1 MQILTIIFSMVS
13 FILSLISMVIGIF
26 ALIELRSFMKSTHKV
41 EFVPLDPSQA
51 AGKEPSMNE
60 ELKKYGLMD

>member
-1 MQILTIIFSMVS
+1 METLTITFSTVS
-13 FILSLISMVIGIF
+13 FLLSLISMVIGII

-41 EFVPLDPSQA
+41 EFIPLDSGIEA
-51 AGKEPSMNE
+51 KKEPSVDE

>member
-1 MQILTIIFSMVS
+1 MEVLTIIFSMVS
-13 FILSLISMVIGIF
+13 LILSLISMAIGIL

-41 EFVPLDPSQA
+41 EFVPLDHNA
-51 AGKEPSMNE
+51 TTGKEPRMDD

>member
-1 MQILTIIFSMVS
+1 MEILTIILSMVS
-13 FILSLISMVIGIF
+13 IILSLFSMVIGIF

-41 EFVPLDPSQA
+41 EFVPYDGAKQ
-51 AGKEPSMNE
+51 GKEPSLDE

>member
-1 MQILTIIFSMVS
+1 METLTIIFSVVS
-13 FILSLISMVIGIF
+13 FVLALISMIIGII

-41 EFVPLDPSQA
+41 EFVPFDGAS
-51 AGKEPSMNE
+51 AGKEPNVND

>member
-1 MQILTIIFSMVS
+1 METLTIIFSTVS
-13 FILSLISMVIGIF
+13 FVLSLISMIIGII

-41 EFVPLDPSQA
+41 EFVPLDAGIA
-51 AGKEPSMNE
+51 AKREPSVDD

>member
-1 MQILTIIFSMVS
+1 METLTIILSTVS
-13 FILSLISMVIGIF
+13 FLLSLISMIIGII

-41 EFVPLDPSQA
+41 EFVPFDSA
-51 AGKEPSMNE
+51 ASGKEPNVND

>member
-1 MQILTIIFSMVS
+1 METLTIIFSATS
-13 FILSLISMVIGIF
+13 FVLALISMIIGII

-41 EFVPLDPSQA
+41 EFVPFDGVA
-51 AGKEPSMNE
+51 TGKEPNVND

>member
-1 MQILTIIFSMVS
+1 METLTIIFSTVS
-13 FILSLISMVIGIF
+13 AILSVLSMIIGII

-41 EFVPLDPSQA
+41 EFVPLDHNA
-51 AGKEPSMNE
+51 TAGKEPGMDD